1 MYTQLADEIKTT
13 DPEESDR
20 LRSFI
25 QPSWTG
31 TYAYRALVDVEKLI
45 KQDPDNVHRAASQL
59 LAVSKPLLVR
69 R

>member
-13 DPEESDR
+13 DPEESEH

-45 KQDPDNVHRAASQL
+45 KQDPNNVHRAASQL
-59 LAVSKPLLVR
+59 LAVSESLLVR